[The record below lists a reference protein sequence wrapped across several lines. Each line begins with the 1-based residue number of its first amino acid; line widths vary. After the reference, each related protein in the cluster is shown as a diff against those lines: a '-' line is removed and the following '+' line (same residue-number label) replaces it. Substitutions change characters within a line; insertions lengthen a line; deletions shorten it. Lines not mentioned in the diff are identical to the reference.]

1 MYIRDMKTT
10 QGHVSELSAC
20 VWHPTD
26 ANTFLTAAHDSTCRC
41 VARQL
46 QCGTAGRFWPVSLAT
61 ALAP

>member
-20 VWHPTD
+20 VCHPSD

-41 VARQL
+41 VLDRSRSSL
-46 QCGTAGRFWPVSLAT
+46 RGWSLSSLAVWN
-61 ALAP
+61 PGF